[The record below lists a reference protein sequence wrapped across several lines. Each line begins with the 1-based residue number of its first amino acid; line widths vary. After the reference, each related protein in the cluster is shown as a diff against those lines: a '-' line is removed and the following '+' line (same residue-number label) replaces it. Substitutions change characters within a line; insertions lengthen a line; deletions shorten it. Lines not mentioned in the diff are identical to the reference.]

1 MVVFNY
7 CKAQNTSL
15 LWLGNLAKGERVM
28 SNSEFSDDFLMGQKA
43 CIAGEFCPV
52 NVSDAFERG
61 YAAQYEIEQVAEHNP
76 QLAKQ
81 MKKDVIK

>member
-1 MVVFNY
+1 
-7 CKAQNTSL
+7 
-15 LWLGNLAKGERVM
+15 
-28 SNSEFSDDFLMGQKA
+28 MGQKA
-43 CIAGEFCPV
+43 CIAGELCPV

-76 QLAKQ
+76 KLAKQ